1 MVLRLPFLLFEK
13 TFSLT
18 SETSEVIIR
27 GGKGDRNMHYDHII
41 SGTFLKRPN
50 RFIAI
55 VLVGGQEEEAHVKN
69 TGRCRE
75 LLIPGARVYLQ
86 QHNDPKRKT
95 KYSLIGVSK
104 GNLMINMDSQAPNK
118 AVGEWLKRGGI
129 FPYIE
134 EIRAEKKYGNSRFDF
149 FVRGGELMAGT
160 REAFVEVKGVT
171 LEEDGPAWFPDA
183 PTERGIKHIEEL
195 IHCVEEGYDAYIIFV
210 IQMKGVHCFRPNDR
224 THRAFGDTL
233 RKAADSGVH
242 ILALDC
248 LVTKDTMEI
257 DEKIPVIL

>member
-1 MVLRLPFLLFEK
+1 MKYE
-13 TFSLT
+13 
-18 SETSEVIIR
+18 
-27 GGKGDRNMHYDHII
+27 HITEGRFI
-41 SGTFLKRPN
+41 DRPN
-50 RFIAI
+50 RFIAHVEI
-55 VLVGGQEEEAHVKN
+55 NGQVETVHVKN

-75 LLIPGARVYLQ
+75 LLIPGTQVFLEKSSNPA
-86 QHNDPKRKT
+86 RKT
-95 KYSLIGVSK
+95 AYDLICVNKK
-104 GNLMINMDSQAPNK
+104 GRGLINMDSQIPNK
-118 AVGEWLKRGGI
+118 AALEWIKAGHL
-129 FPYIE
+129 FP
-134 EIRAEKKYGNSRFDF
+134 EKVQVTPEKTYGNSRFDF

-171 LEEDGPAWFPDA
+171 LEEDGTAWFPDA

>member
-1 MVLRLPFLLFEK
+1 MNYSHTVKARFL
-13 TFSLT
+13 
-18 SETSEVIIR
+18 
-27 GGKGDRNMHYDHII
+27 D
-41 SGTFLKRPN
+41 RPN
-50 RFIAI
+50 RFVAH
-55 VLVGGQEEEAHVKN
+55 VELDGQTETVHVKN

-75 LLIPGARVYLQ
+75 LLVPGYEVILEEGQNPA
-86 QHNDPKRKT
+86 RKT
-95 KYSLIGVSK
+95 RYDLISVCKEGRW
-104 GNLMINMDSQAPNK
+104 INMDSQAPNK

-149 FVRGGELMAGT
+149 FVRGGELMAGN

-171 LEEDGPAWFPDA
+171 LEEDGTAWFPDA

>member
-1 MVLRLPFLLFEK
+1 
-13 TFSLT
+13 
-18 SETSEVIIR
+18 
-27 GGKGDRNMHYDHII
+27 
-41 SGTFLKRPN
+41 
-50 RFIAI
+50 
-55 VLVGGQEEEAHVKN
+55 
-69 TGRCRE
+69 
-75 LLIPGARVYLQ
+75 
-86 QHNDPKRKT
+86 
-95 KYSLIGVSK
+95 
-104 GNLMINMDSQAPNK
+104 
-118 AVGEWLKRGGI
+118 
-129 FPYIE
+129 
-134 EIRAEKKYGNSRFDF
+134 
-149 FVRGGELMAGT
+149 MAGT

-171 LEEDGPAWFPDA
+171 LEEDGTAWFPDA

-224 THRAFGDTL
+224 THRAFRDTL

>member
-1 MVLRLPFLLFEK
+1 
-13 TFSLT
+13 
-18 SETSEVIIR
+18 
-27 GGKGDRNMHYDHII
+27 
-41 SGTFLKRPN
+41 
-50 RFIAI
+50 
-55 VLVGGQEEEAHVKN
+55 
-69 TGRCRE
+69 
-75 LLIPGARVYLQ
+75 
-86 QHNDPKRKT
+86 
-95 KYSLIGVSK
+95 
-104 GNLMINMDSQAPNK
+104 MINMDSQAPNK

-171 LEEDGPAWFPDA
+171 LEEDGTAWFPDA
-183 PTERGIKHIEEL
+183 PTERGVKHIEEL

-248 LVTKDTMEI
+248 RLVCTLYAIKDHKGYDQKHHQGYMAESGGKQQDQSSGCI
-257 DEKIPVIL
+257 VKNDHDISFVDPVRNYTSCG